1 MCVLCSRKHTQRLFY
16 DYLYRATPSSCTGV
30 IQRSLEGKKSD
41 WLENKKKKKKAEE
54 RQLRCEKVKFNQNIL
69 ERSALFGNEF
79 H

>member
-1 MCVLCSRKHTQRLFY
+1 VFCALESTLSASSTITSIVQRHRHARVS
-16 DYLYRATPSSCTGV
+16 YRGVWKEKRVTG
-30 IQRSLEGKKSD
+30 SN
-41 WLENKKKKKKAEE
+41 ENKKKKKKAEE